1 MTSLNYNKDIS
12 EFRIE
17 KDHYAADR
25 LLKTYAIH
33 DYYGKNK
40 FSEVDS
46 DIQWVR
52 RLIWQFKDGNGSVTV
67 ANKIAQAIQSKGL
80 LLNNSCFMI
89 IPASDP
95 LKSSIRFR
103 TFAATVCNKL
113 GIKNSWDGI
122 TTVAHEATKGHA
134 DGNKI
139 EYFTFHNSSYNGK
152 TVYLF
157 DDVCTSATSFKQVAA
172 ELLRTGATNVIGLFL
187 AKTVSTF
194 STSVFEDFEQ
204 QEPEYDFDGL
214 ADYNEPPEPEE
225 PDWW

>member
-1 MTSLNYNKDIS
+1 MTTLNYNKDIS

-17 KDHYAADR
+17 KEHYAAGKP
-25 LLKTYAIH
+25 LKTYAIH
-33 DYYGKNK
+33 DYYGTNK
-40 FSEVDS
+40 FSDVDS

-52 RLIWQFKDGNGSVTV
+52 RLIWQFKDGNGSVV
-67 ANKIAQAIQSKGL
+67 VGNKIAQAMQAKGL
-80 LLNNSCFMI
+80 PLNNSCFMV

-95 LKSSIRFR
+95 QKSNVRFR

-134 DGNKI
+134 GGNKI
-139 EYFTFHNSSYNGK
+139 EHFTFHNSTYTGK

-172 ELLRTGATNVIGLFL
+172 ELIKTGATNVVGLFL
-187 AKTVSTF
+187 AKTVSAF
-194 STSVFEDFEQ
+194 VAF
-204 QEPEYDFDGL
+204 EPE
-214 ADYNEPPEPEE
+214 
-225 PDWW
+225 PDIDLDDLFNF